1 MSRGDI
7 KEINNLNKKFGA
19 NSTYLFCKIQEQHG
33 EEEYWLLTHNELE
46 EFIDRA
52 NTNTED
58 LEWNLDNGEFTFVHN
73 NWKTANEDNYYICA
87 KLCLDDEELDLLL
100 TQEDLDEIRYR
111 VEQNQE
117 DIEINKEHWLF
128 DLFD

>member
-7 KEINNLNKKFGA
+7 KEIDNLNKKFGA
-19 NSTYLFCKIQEQHG
+19 NKTYLFCKIQEKHG

-52 NTNTED
+52 NGNSED
-58 LEWNLDNGEFTFVHN
+58 LEWELDNGEFTFVHN
-73 NWKTANEDNYYICA
+73 NWKTASENNYYICA
-87 KLCLDDEELDLLL
+87 KLSLDGEEIDLLL
-100 TQEDLDEIRYR
+100 TQEDLDNIRYR

-117 DIEINKEHWLF
+117 DIAANKEHWLF